1 VRISTLLLLLGL
13 PCLPFMWL
21 LNVVMFYPAYRVGG
35 CSAVVARNVR
45 LSFLGALLWTIA
57 GVSWAVFYRVHAAQM
72 QRWSFGSMWSYMW
85 GQQTRAR

>member
-1 VRISTLLLLLGL
+1 MRVSQLLLWLGV

-21 LNVVMFYPAYRVGG
+21 LNMGMFYSAYTSSNCHPLVK
-35 CSAVVARNVR
+35 RNVR